1 MWTDET
7 LFGEKLW
14 RVKAKV
20 SVDGELHAC
29 AMQAS
34 RNTIQLSLTCGAC
47 RHEMEFRMAS
57 ELEMQWG
64 CNVTQW
70 KSKKIERQKKKGE
83 K

>member
-29 AMQAS
+29 AIQAS
-34 RNTIQLSLTCGAC
+34 RNTIQLTPTCGAC
-47 RHEMEFRMAS
+47 RHEMEFRNGIRYGDAMG
-57 ELEMQWG
+57 M
-64 CNVTQW
+64 
-70 KSKKIERQKKKGE
+70 
-83 K
+83 